1 MKCRP
6 TVAIPFRLPELL
18 ALVYVALTMNCTW
31 LLSFKRLLLM
41 SQWFD
46 LLMKVANPHVGIC
59 EQIRTISGGPFSTH
73 FDDEGDKYGGC
84 GGQGQF

>member
-1 MKCRP
+1 
-6 TVAIPFRLPELL
+6 
-18 ALVYVALTMNCTW
+18 
-31 LLSFKRLLLM
+31 M